1 MSWCFTWVK
10 GTLLG
15 PGGMTLSGG
24 QRQRIGLA
32 RAFFGTPKI
41 LVLDE
46 PNSNLDAEGDA
57 ALERALQQAK
67 AEHITVVMVT
77 QRKTSADKLDS
88 LMIIRDGQIE
98 DYGPREIIVEKQNA
112 KLREFI
118 HSETA
123 GSRASAA
130 TIADVASD
138 WPGQSG
144 KTAMSAAYDY
154 SEWAKDVPTSTR
166 KIAWVSYGTVAAFL
180 LAFGIWGVKAPLD
193 GAAIASGVIAAA
205 GKNLS
210 IQHLE
215 GGNIEEVL
223 VHEGERVKAGTPLY
237 RLDQTVPQ
245 TQLNRLTKAKSSFQ
259 ARAERLKAERDGKT
273 ELVFAPELKNSTD
286 PDIVE
291 IISEQAN
298 DFITGLRR
306 HQSEISIL
314 QQRVS
319 ALEESISGLDAQKKA
334 ADDQLA
340 IVGDEIARKKK
351 LLDKGLTDRS
361 QFTALMRNQ
370 AELLGQI
377 GSVTSNI
384 ASAKTQIGEA
394 KQQIERATTQRIEQA
409 SKDLTDVRRQET
421 DFNEQITA
429 AKSVL
434 ARTVVSAPV
443 DGIVIRMVIN
453 SKGSVVRPGET
464 LLELLPTTSDLI
476 VEAKMDPRQVD
487 AIRIGQDARLRF
499 IALNARSTPEVA
511 GRVTFISPDSFV
523 DEATRQA
530 FYAVRLR
537 IEKLPPEIA
546 EDQVFPGMPVEVFI
560 STGDRTFAEYLA
572 RPITDSFS
580 RAFREE

>member
-1 MSWCFTWVK
+1 
-10 GTLLG
+10 
-15 PGGMTLSGG
+15 
-24 QRQRIGLA
+24 
-32 RAFFGTPKI
+32 
-41 LVLDE
+41 
-46 PNSNLDAEGDA
+46 
-57 ALERALQQAK
+57 
-67 AEHITVVMVT
+67 
-77 QRKTSADKLDS
+77 
-88 LMIIRDGQIE
+88 
-98 DYGPREIIVEKQNA
+98 
-112 KLREFI
+112 
-118 HSETA
+118 
-123 GSRASAA
+123 
-130 TIADVASD
+130 
-138 WPGQSG
+138 
-144 KTAMSAAYDY
+144 MSAASDY
-154 SEWAKDVPTSTR
+154 SDWARDIPTSTR
-166 KIAWVSYGTVAAFL
+166 KIALVSYGTVFVFM

-205 GKNLS
+205 GKNLA

-223 VHEGERVKAGTPLY
+223 VHEGERVKAGAPLY
-237 RLDQTVPQ
+237 RLDQTVLQ
-245 TQLNRLTKAKSSFQ
+245 AQLNRLTKAKSSFQ

-273 ELVFAPELKNSTD
+273 ELVFAPELRNSTD

-291 IISEQAN
+291 IVSEQTN
-298 DFITGLRR
+298 DFQTGLRR

-314 QQRVS
+314 RQRVS
-319 ALEESISGLDAQKKA
+319 ALEESIAGLDSQKKA

-340 IVGDEIARKKK
+340 IVDDEISRKKK

-377 GSVTSNI
+377 GAVTSNI
-384 ASAKTQIGEA
+384 ASAKTQIVEA
-394 KQQIERATTQRIEQA
+394 KQQIERAMTQRIEQA
-409 SKDLTDVRRQET
+409 SKDLTDIRRQET

-429 AKSVL
+429 ARSVL
-434 ARTVVSAPV
+434 ARTVVTAPV
-443 DGIVIRMVIN
+443 DGIVIRLNIN

-511 GRVTFISPDSFV
+511 GQVTFISPDSLI

-530 FYAVRLR
+530 YYAVRLR
-537 IEKLPPEIA
+537 IDKLPREIA
-546 EDQVFPGMPVEVFI
+546 ADQVFPGMPVEVFI